1 MKTYAAILLICLML
15 AGALWAEDQIPE
27 GEFSTSKEPTEAKR
41 DSMLVAGFEILD
53 SMDSAEI
60 MKVWM
65 ALMENYD
72 KIETATG
79 DVLYGITYFT
89 DVYDPDSH
97 KGYAYMAATEIK
109 SAEGLPEGMVV
120 RKVEAA
126 SYLVFEHKGPLK
138 YLEHSFNYI
147 FEKYLPTS
155 KRTMQFKDVLEV
167 YGERYNAMNP
177 ESPDSIIEIWMPV
190 KELE

>member
-1 MKTYAAILLICLML
+1 ML
-15 AGALWAEDQIPE
+15 TGALWAEDQIPE
-27 GEFSTSKEPTEAKR
+27 GEFTTTKEPTEAKR
-41 DSMLVAGFEILD
+41 DSMLVAGFEVID
-53 SMDSAEI
+53 SMESEEM
-60 MKVWM
+60 MKVWS
-65 ALMENYD
+65 ALMANYD

-89 DVYDPDSH
+89 DVYDPKAH

-109 SAEGLPEGMVV
+109 SAEGLPDGMVV

-126 SYLVFEHKGPLK
+126 TYLVFEHKGPLK
-138 YLEHSFNYI
+138 YLQHSFNYI

-155 KRTMQFKDVLEV
+155 NRTMRFKDVLEI
-167 YGERYNAMNP
+167 YGPKFNNMNP
-177 ESPDSIIEIWMPV
+177 DSPDSIIEIWMPV